1 MPGRIIPGVRDVVE
15 FAAKCV
21 EEFEVT
27 PPVGR
32 QQPEGGHETR
42 FAGPHDAGGVELG
55 GRKQRV
61 HGATMR
67 PSSMRST

>member
-1 MPGRIIPGVRDVVE
+1 MSGRIIPGVRDIIE

-32 QQPEGGHETR
+32 Q
-42 FAGPHDAGGVELG
+42 
-55 GRKQRV
+55 
-61 HGATMR
+61 
-67 PSSMRST
+67 